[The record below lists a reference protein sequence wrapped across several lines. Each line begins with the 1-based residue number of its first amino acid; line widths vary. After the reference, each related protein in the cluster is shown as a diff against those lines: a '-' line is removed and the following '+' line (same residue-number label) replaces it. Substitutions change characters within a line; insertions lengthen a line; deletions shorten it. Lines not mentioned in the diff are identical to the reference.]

1 MNIALKVFWANH
13 PMPVDEKINKPDLV
27 LNIPFGNVLVVNSG
41 GATDAPVRSVN
52 NKIGHIVLTATDVG
66 ADEFGSANSV
76 KTQLESEIRT
86 VNQLAETNQLNISSK
101 ADHVELE
108 LTNQK
113 VELNRLALLGKADLT
128 ALAMLTAL
136 LNTKADQQYV
146 NEQIANLL
154 NSDEATIAAI
164 QEIANALQENEDLL
178 DALEYTVANRV
189 RFDTANQVLTALQK
203 SNARIN
209 IGAEESGT
217 AAMLIAHITAQTLGA
232 ATAAQGIKADTAL
245 QSGDVAPVALSGLF
259 SSLGNQ
265 NKIFDVVHSAYV
277 SGAAAAITASDT
289 LGQMLA
295 KLQAQ
300 INNPPPKTI
309 NWIDIKT
316 IGGAYVDN
324 KVSTSKI
331 EFANIDG
338 YLWVR
343 GRLNVTSTLASSSII
358 LNLNPYSPDW
368 VVIGGDVQYSLITLR
383 SFNGAATAS
392 IYFEESTFLN
402 SLRIM
407 PASSAFPSGNFH
419 IPPTCIG
426 QLK

>member
-1 MNIALKVFWANH
+1 MNNIALKVLWSNH
-13 PMPVDEKINKPDLV
+13 PMPVDQKIEKPDII
-27 LNIPFGNVLVVNSG
+27 LNIPFGNVLVVSG

-52 NKIGHIVLTATDVG
+52 NKIGHIILTATDVG

-76 KTQLESEIRT
+76 KTLLETEIRT

-217 AAMLIAHITAQTLGA
+217 AAMLIAQITVQNIGA

-265 NKIFDVVHSAYV
+265 SKIFDVVHSAYTAI
-277 SGAAAAITASDT
+277 AAAPIAATDT

-300 INNPPPKTI
+300 INNPPAKVI
-309 NWIDIKT
+309 NWVNIKT
-316 IGGAYVDN
+316 LEGTTFSNATALSN
-324 KVSTSKI
+324 I
-331 EFANIDG
+331 EFADIDG
-338 YLWVR
+338 YFWVK
-343 GRLNVTSTLASSSII
+343 GTLVTKASTTGYLIYFNA
-358 LNLNPYSPDW
+358 PKFR
-368 VVIGGDVQYSLITLR
+368 VFGAGDVGFMSIKSR
-383 SFNGAATAS
+383 STSSVIS
-392 IYFEESTFLN
+392 IYFKEISQPFGSYTEVTYL
-402 SLRIM
+402 L
-407 PASSAFPSGNFH
+407 SGSQVADTYY

-426 QLK
+426 KLLN